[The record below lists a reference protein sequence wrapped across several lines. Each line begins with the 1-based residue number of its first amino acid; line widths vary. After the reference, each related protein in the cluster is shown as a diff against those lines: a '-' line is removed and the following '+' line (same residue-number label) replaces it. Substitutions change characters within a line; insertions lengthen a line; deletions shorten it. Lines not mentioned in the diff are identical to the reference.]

1 MAPLRGEG
9 FVIPPQTEYAVAPD
23 GVKIAY
29 QVTGG
34 GEVDLV
40 LMQGAV
46 THLELQWEDP
56 KFIRLFERLSA
67 FSRLIRFDRRGMG
80 MSEALQQLPTL
91 EEQLGD
97 FAVVMDAVGSER
109 AAVMGNID
117 AGILALAFAEAHPER
132 TRALIAFEVPARF
145 ARSEA
150 DDFGVDPEMMSRMAQ
165 AIQAMDIEAM
175 ASIVAPAR
183 MDEPGYLSWFRRYTR
198 SGWSGIPIGAFLMM
212 AGSWDVTGLL
222 PRIEVPVLVLNR
234 AENVIVPIRNGRALA
249 AALPDARLVEIPGT
263 GAVIWSADVDLVAD
277 EIEAF
282 LTGKRPPPRRDRVL
296 ATVLFTDIVGSTERA
311 AQLGDREWRELL
323 DRHNRL
329 VRSAL
334 DRYGGREVHTAGDGF
349 LATFDSP
356 RRAIECALAAGQSV
370 RSIGLE
376 IRAGLHTGEIEL
388 TADDIQGIAVHLAA
402 RVSALAGTGE
412 VLVSSTVRDLVTGS
426 GIGFEDRGEHVLK
439 GIPGQWRLWAV
450 TG

>member
-1 MAPLRGEG
+1 MR
-9 FVIPPQTEYAVAPD
+9 PPETQYAVAPD
-23 GVKIAY
+23 GVRLAY

-34 GEVDLV
+34 GDIDLV

-56 KFIRLFERLSA
+56 KFIRFFERLSA

-80 MSEALQQLPTL
+80 MSEALQQLPTF
-91 EEQLGD
+91 EQQLGD
-97 FAVVMDAVGSER
+97 FGVVMDAVGSER
-109 AAVMGNID
+109 AALMGTID

-132 TRALIAFEVPARF
+132 TRSLIAFEVTPRF
-145 ARSEA
+145 ARSDA
-150 DDFGVDPEMMSRMAQ
+150 DDFGVDPEAMSRMAQ

-234 AENVIVPIRNGRALA
+234 AENVIVPIRNGPALA

-263 GAVIWSADVDLVAD
+263 GAVIFSADVDLVAD

-296 ATVLFTDIVGSTERA
+296 ATVLFTDIVGSTDTA
-311 AQLGDREWRELL
+311 ARLGDREWRQLL
-323 DRHNRL
+323 DRHNRT
-329 VRSAL
+329 VRTAL
-334 DRYGGREVHTAGDGF
+334 ARYGGREIQTAGDGF

-356 RRAIECALAAGQSV
+356 RRAIECARAAADTV

-376 IRAGLHTGEIEL
+376 IRAGVHTGEIEL
-388 TADDIQGIAVHLAA
+388 AGDDVQGIAVHIGA
-402 RVSALAGTGE
+402 RVSAKAGASE
-412 VLVSSTVRDLVTGS
+412 ILVSSTVRDLVTGS
-426 GIGFEDRGEHVLK
+426 GIEFEDRGLHSLK
-439 GIPGQWRLWAV
+439 GVPGEWRIYAV
-450 TG
+450 AG

>member
-1 MAPLRGEG
+1 MDVPETRY
-9 FVIPPQTEYAVAPD
+9 TRAPD
-23 GVKIAY
+23 GVQIAY

-34 GEVDLV
+34 GNLDLV

-46 THLELQWEDP
+46 THLELQWEDS
-56 KFIRLFERLSA
+56 RLTRFFERLSA

-80 MSEALQQLPTL
+80 MSEALQQLPTF

-97 FAVVMDAVGSER
+97 FGVVMDAVGSER
-109 AAVMGNID
+109 AALMGNID

-132 TRALIAFEVPARF
+132 TRALIAFEVTPRF

-150 DDFGVDPEMMSRMAQ
+150 DNFGVDPEMVSRMAQ
-165 AIQAMDIEAM
+165 AIQAMDIETM

-183 MDEPGYLSWFRRYTR
+183 VDEPGYLSWFRRYTR

-222 PRIEVPVLVLNR
+222 PRIEVPVLVLSR

-263 GAVIWSADVDLVAD
+263 GAVIWSADVDLGAD

-282 LTGKRPPPRRDRVL
+282 LTGTRPPPRRDRVL
-296 ATVLFTDIVGSTERA
+296 ATVLFTDIVGSTDTA
-311 AQLGDREWRELL
+311 ARMGDRDWRELL
-323 DRHNRL
+323 GRHNRV
-329 VRSAL
+329 VRASL
-334 DRYGGREVHTAGDGF
+334 ERYDGREIHTAGDGF

-356 RRAIECALAAGQSV
+356 RRAIECARAATSAV
-370 RSIGLE
+370 RSIGVE

-388 TADDIQGIAVHLAA
+388 AGNDVQGIAVHIGA
-402 RVSALAGTGE
+402 RVSAKAGAGE
-412 VLVSSTVRDLVTGS
+412 VLVSSTVKDLVVGS
-426 GIGFEDRGEHVLK
+426 GIDFEDRGTHTLK
-439 GIPGQWRLWAV
+439 GVPGEWRLFAV
-450 TG
+450 AG

>member
-1 MAPLRGEG
+1 
-9 FVIPPQTEYAVAPD
+9 VIPPQTEYAVAPD
-23 GVKIAY
+23 GVRIAY
-29 QVTGG
+29 QVTGEG
-34 GEVDLV
+34 DLDLV

-56 KFIRLFERLSA
+56 KFIRLIERLSA

-80 MSEALQQLPTL
+80 MSEALQQLPTF

-97 FAVVMDAVGSER
+97 FGVVMDAVGSER
-109 AAVMGNID
+109 AALMGTID

-132 TRALIAFEVPARF
+132 TRALIAFEVPPRF

-150 DDFGVDPEMMSRMAQ
+150 DNFGVDPEMTSRMAQ

-183 MDEPGYLSWFRRYTR
+183 MDEPGFLSWFRRYTR

-222 PRIEVPVLVLNR
+222 PRIEVPALVLNR

-329 VRSAL
+329 VRAAL
-334 DRYGGREVHTAGDGF
+334 DRYGGREIHTAGDGF

-356 RRAIECALAAGQSV
+356 RRAIECAQAAGHTV
-370 RSIGLE
+370 RSVGLE

-402 RVSALAGTGE
+402 RVSALAGPGE
-412 VLVSSTVRDLVTGS
+412 VLVSSTVKDLVVGS
-426 GIGFEDRGEHVLK
+426 GIEFEDRGTHALK
-439 GIPGQWRLWAV
+439 GVPGEWRLFAV
-450 TG
+450 SG

>member
-1 MAPLRGEG
+1 MQ
-9 FVIPPQTEYAVAPD
+9 PPATQYAVASD
-23 GVKIAY
+23 GVQIAY

-34 GEVDLV
+34 GDIDLV

-80 MSEALQQLPTL
+80 MSEALQQLPTF

-97 FAVVMDAVGSER
+97 FEVVMDAVGSER
-109 AAVMGNID
+109 AALMGNVD

-132 TRALIAFEVPARF
+132 TRALIAFEVTPRF
-145 ARSEA
+145 ARSKA

-183 MDEPGYLSWFRRYTR
+183 MDEPGYLSWYRRYTR

-234 AENVIVPIRNGRALA
+234 TENAIVPIRSGRALA

-277 EIEAF
+277 EVQAF
-282 LTGKRPPPRRDRVL
+282 LTGVRPPPRRDRVL
-296 ATVLFTDIVGSTERA
+296 STVLFTDIVGSTERA
-311 AQLGDREWRELL
+311 AAIGDKEWRELL
-323 DRHNRL
+323 ERHHRIL
-329 VRSAL
+329 RASL
-334 DRYGGREVHTAGDGF
+334 DRYAGKEVHTAGDGF

-356 RRAIECALAAGQSV
+356 RRAIECARAAGESI
-370 RSIGLE
+370 RAIGLE
-376 IRAGLHTGEIEL
+376 IRAGVHTGEVEL
-388 TADDIQGIAVHLAA
+388 SGGDVQGIAVHIGA
-402 RVSALAGTGE
+402 RIAALADAGE
-412 VLVSSTVRDLVTGS
+412 VFVSSTVKDLVAGS
-426 GIGFEDRGEHVLK
+426 GMEFEDRGIHSLK
-439 GIPGQWRLWAV
+439 GVPGEWRLFAV
-450 TG
+450 QG